1 MGYAIRQDIFD
12 KTFLGKKGFQH
23 NTNELYN
30 LFPYNTKDQS
40 DKILSDY
47 NGFFGAFLQDIYSM
61 QANEISRDSIIE
73 EICKEVYFDN
83 NPVNKQNFV
92 AILKELYFDNE
103 HSLKCTR
110 IDTYKY
116 INRRDKNYNKIA
128 AYIVSTICDKERI
141 GQELKKHSNS
151 NRNILDR
158 LVEDHLPKPLSNTSS
173 KPYLSLFPKIKELFT
188 NDFIF
193 LIRNSNTEFLDL
205 IQLISYYY
213 FFYTSQVILQ
223 LNDFCRSK
231 EEIKPVYFCVD
242 WEKTSRHRDSFSKG
256 WQCLDGKRVTMYA
269 HAALL
274 EMLNQTGC
282 EKKYSYKDIFD
293 EYNFAS
299 DEEKIRIYSCIENIK
314 RNYREKYAPEE
325 GFTYGDINYTPG
337 DLESLLRG
345 FFDDIA
351 LQLQKSTTRGGVDDK
366 YQKGFYLFCKNNF
379 LQNRRRNGLMLVLNE
394 EQLVLFTKIIIGDK
408 PKMRLN
414 ELFKEFALRGI
425 GMDRQT
431 QKCVVEFYEKLNL
444 IEKKSD
450 SGDAQ
455 YVKGIL

>member
-1 MGYAIRQDIFD
+1 MGYNIQQDIFD
-12 KTFLGKKGFQH
+12 TTFKVKTSFQH
-23 NTNELYN
+23 KTNGLYN

-40 DKILSDY
+40 DKILSDFD
-47 NGFFGAFLQDIYSM
+47 GIFGAFLQNIYSL
-61 QANEISRDSIIE
+61 QANEISRDSIID
-73 EICKEVYFDN
+73 EICKGVSFDN
-83 NPVNKQNFV
+83 NPVNKYKFV
-92 AILKELYFDNE
+92 AILKALYFTDE
-103 HSLKCTR
+103 HSLKCTC

-116 INRRDKNYNKIA
+116 INRRDKNYSKVA
-128 AYIVSTICDKERI
+128 SYIVSTICDKELI
-141 GQELKKHSNS
+141 KQELKKYSNS
-151 NRNILDR
+151 NRNILDK
-158 LVEDHLPKPLSNTSS
+158 LVEDHLPKLSCNTSS
-173 KPYLSLFPKIKELFT
+173 KMYLSLFPQIKSLFT

-193 LIRNSNTEFLDL
+193 LIRNSNTDFLDL
-205 IQLISYYY
+205 IQLITYYY

-269 HAALL
+269 HATLL

-282 EKKYSYKDIFD
+282 EKKYSYKDILN
-293 EYNFAS
+293 EYNAAS
-299 DEEKIRIYSCIENIK
+299 AEEKSKIYSCIENIK
-314 RNYREKYAPEE
+314 RNYRETYAPED
-325 GFTYGDINYTPG
+325 GFSYSEINYIHD
-337 DLESLLRG
+337 DLESLLHG
-345 FFDDIA
+345 FFEDIA
-351 LQLQKSTTRGGVDDK
+351 LQLKKSTTRGGVDDK

-394 EQLVLFTKIIIGDK
+394 EQLVLFTKIIIGGK

-414 ELFKEFALRGI
+414 ELFREFALRGI

-431 QKCVVEFYEKLNL
+431 QECVVEFYEKLNL